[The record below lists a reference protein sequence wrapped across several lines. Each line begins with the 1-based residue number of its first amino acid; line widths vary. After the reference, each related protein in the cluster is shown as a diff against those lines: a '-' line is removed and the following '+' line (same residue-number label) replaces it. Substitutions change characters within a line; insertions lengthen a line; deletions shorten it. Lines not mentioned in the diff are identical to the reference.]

1 MYYHAQTG
9 PLMYIPITPNT
20 PAYMTHHTHTTPH
33 AYIHNTHTHTSHK
46 HKTSHMHHTA
56 HTFPLTPSTS
66 PTLFTN
72 AVWPLATP
80 DLISNSLFLVYCT
93 SSTPSSLALL
103 EHAKYTSVFASAVSS
118 AEFLFPGLTF
128 LAYLAFLRKPFPDP
142 ITRVAHR
149 FLCCLKW
156 RRNLNKITQII
167 HLSIQQIPS

>member
-1 MYYHAQTG
+1 M
-9 PLMYIPITPNT
+9 
-20 PAYMTHHTHTTPH
+20 HTYT
-33 AYIHNTHTHTSHK
+33 THTHTSHK
-46 HKTSHMHHTA
+46 HKTSPHMHTT

-66 PTLFTN
+66 PALFTN

-93 SSTPSSLALL
+93 SGTPSSLALL
-103 EHAKYTSVFASAVSS
+103 EHAKYTPVFASAVSS
-118 AEFLFPGLTF
+118 AEFLFSGLTF

-156 RRNLNKITQII
+156 RRNSNKITQII
-167 HLSIQQIPS
+167 HSSIQQISS